1 MFKCLSNCAKCCG
14 CVPIQRTVINRNRT
28 RLQRRYRKIEL
39 ADGFIHPITGD
50 GYCIFLHKTT
60 FDCQIYNER
69 PEICMK
75 YGTIPEL
82 PCPYITMNGVERTEK
97 EIKDTIEQNSRTV
110 DERLGAVSF
119 IQTLPLSPSI
129 GTSRQLKTH
138 LLLCIADPV

>member
-110 DERLGAVSF
+110 DERLNRWLRELKDA
-119 IQTLPLSPSI
+119 QEHPSP
-129 GTSRQLKTH
+129 
-138 LLLCIADPV
+138 V